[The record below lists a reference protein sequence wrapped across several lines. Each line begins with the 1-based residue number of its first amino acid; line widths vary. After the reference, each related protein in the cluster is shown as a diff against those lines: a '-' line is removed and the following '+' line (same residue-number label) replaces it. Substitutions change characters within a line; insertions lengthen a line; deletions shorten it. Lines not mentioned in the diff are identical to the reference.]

1 MACGCNKIRKD
12 AQNNEAPRRTGPLD
26 QCLFCAQKH
35 ADEALVAMNEFMY
48 RTENRS
54 FVHGSLRAVVNHTFK
69 TWPGIATKAREAA
82 LLWQEARFKEAQ
94 EKLEVVIKDI
104 DDALLS
110 ENPEI
115 QERIKEMEDAK
126 EKQGNEENERTS
138 Q

>member
-1 MACGCNKIRKD
+1 MACGCNKIKKD
-12 AQNNEAPRRTGPLD
+12 TSNSEPTRRTGPLD

-69 TWPGIATKAREAA
+69 TWPGIAMKAREAA
-82 LLWQEARFKEAQ
+82 LLWQEARFDESQ
-94 EKLEVVIKDI
+94 SKLEAVILDI
-104 DDALLS
+104 DDTLLS

-115 QERIKEMEDAK
+115 QERIKEAEDAK
-126 EKQGNEENERTS
+126 KKQGSESNERTP
-138 Q
+138 